1 MIIAVVLLA
10 TGAGLAGWLTFLA
23 GQSLD
28 RAGQWATVVGFF
40 VSTALG
46 LAGVVLGLLTW
57 RQGSQASGS
66 AAVAGR
72 TESEPAA
79 GGVRIG
85 RTGAVRMSDTSGV
98 NVANTGVMGDVD
110 PPGERR

>member
-1 MIIAVVLLA
+1 MAADALRPSTVRA
-10 TGAGLAGWLTFLA
+10 ASAR
-23 GQSLD
+23 SL
-28 RAGQWATVVGFF
+28 
-40 VSTALG
+40 SSSALG

-57 RQGSQASGS
+57 RQGRQASGS

-85 RTGAVRMSDTSGV
+85 RTGAIRMSGTSGT
-98 NVANTGVMGDVD
+98 NMANTGAMEDVD
-110 PPGERR
+110 LRGEPR